1 MKLYKLRMQ
10 IEESFRDL
18 KGHRWGLGLEYSRS
32 RSTERLEVLLLIG
45 ALAALVLWLTG
56 LAAQFKG
63 WARHFQANTV
73 TDRTVLSMG
82 FLGKEV
88 LKTER
93 FEIRRRDMAR
103 AMKQLRVL
111 LHEQSLAA

>member
-1 MKLYKLRMQ
+1 M
-10 IEESFRDL
+10 
-18 KGHRWGLGLEYSRS
+18 
-32 RSTERLEVLLLIG
+32 LLLIG

-56 LAAQFKG
+56 LAARLKG
-63 WARHFQANTV
+63 WARHFQANTI

-88 LKTER
+88 LNTER
-93 FEIRRRDMAR
+93 FEIRRGDLAQ

-111 LHEQSLAA
+111 LHEQTLAA